1 MRVAALGGPNSD
13 ETLDPLKKV
22 HLVVDELV
30 LTKRG
35 F

>member
-1 MRVAALGGPNSD
+1 MTPAFGAMRDSD